1 MIEVGPMKLFCN
13 TVITFLAIVP
23 SLASASLVTHFN
35 FNSYDGDSSTI
46 NANSGSGVMT
56 LAAGGGASPTGE
68 LSNPTGTTLNTV
80 GMDSAGLALSLGNAG
95 RATGIRTLSI
105 GFSTTG
111 FSNLVLSYA
120 GQASNSAYDMA
131 HIEYSIN
138 GGSFVDSGITF
149 DPALQGS
156 FNVITQDLSG
166 LTSLNNKSSVA
177 LRLTLSGGQLNSGQ
191 DLLIDNLQINA
202 VATPEA
208 HAVAMMAVAA
218 LLFLLVARQRRMTIM
233 PTC

>member
-1 MIEVGPMKLFCN
+1 MRLFCN
-13 TVITFLAIVP
+13 TLVALLAIVP
-23 SLASASLVTHFN
+23 SLANASLVTHFN

-46 NANSGSGVMT
+46 NANSGGGVIT
-56 LAAGGGASPTGE
+56 LAADGGAWPTGE
-68 LSNPTGTTLNTV
+68 LSNPTGTTVNAV
-80 GMDSAGLALSLGNAG
+80 GMDTAGLALSLGNAG
-95 RATGIRTLSI
+95 RATGIRTLTI

-120 GQASNSAYDMA
+120 AQAANSAYDMA
-131 HIEYSIN
+131 QIEYSIN

-156 FNVITQDLSG
+156 FNVITQNLSS
-166 LTSLNNKSSVA
+166 LSTLNNKSSVA

-208 HAVAMMAVAA
+208 HAVAMMAVAI
-218 LLFLLVARQRRMTIM
+218 LLFGFVARERHAAVTV
-233 PTC
+233 TG